1 MTYLLFDIGG
11 TKMRVARSEDLVK
24 IDAVEKAVTP
34 NKPEEAI
41 ATIVKLAQKMDVTD
55 VAAIAGGLRG
65 ILNENKTGIHHDAIL
80 SHWVDFDVAAALV
93 DEFGDVPVYL
103 ENDTALAGLGESSF
117 GAGQGIDIMV
127 YHTIS
132 TGVGGVKISSGQID
146 ESSMGFEP
154 GHQILDIDRTILGPD
169 INPTLENLVSGAAL
183 EARTGVKAYDIP
195 QSDVIWLEL
204 AQYLAQGMR
213 NTILYWSP
221 DIIVLGGSM
230 MVGDPK
236 IPLEAVRKAT
246 VATLDNFVPCPFI
259 TIAALGDEAGLYGAM
274 ARITEADKK

>member
-1 MTYLLFDIGG
+1 M
-11 TKMRVARSEDLVK
+11 
-24 IDAVEKAVTP
+24 
-34 NKPEEAI
+34 
-41 ATIVKLAQKMDVTD
+41 
-55 VAAIAGGLRG
+55 
-65 ILNENKTGIHHDAIL
+65 
-80 SHWVDFDVAAALV
+80 
-93 DEFGDVPVYL
+93 
-103 ENDTALAGLGESSF
+103 
-117 GAGQGIDIMV
+117 
-127 YHTIS
+127 
-132 TGVGGVKISSGQID
+132 
-146 ESSMGFEP
+146 
-154 GHQILDIDRTILGPD
+154 
-169 INPTLENLVSGAAL
+169 
-183 EARTGVKAYDIP
+183 
-195 QSDVIWLEL
+195 IWLEL

>member
-11 TKMRVARSEDLVK
+11 SKMRVGRSDDLVK
-24 IDAVEKAVTP
+24 IDD
-34 NKPEEAI
+34 
-41 ATIVKLAQKMDVTD
+41 IVKTTTPRNPTAAIKEIAALAKKLNVTD
-55 VAAIAGGLRG
+55 VSAIAGGVRG
-65 ILNENKTGIHHDAIL
+65 ILNESKTGILQDGIL
-80 SHWVDFDVAAALV
+80 TEWAEFDISAALKEV
-93 DEFGDVPVYL
+93 FGDVPVYL
-103 ENDTALAGLGESSF
+103 ENDTALAGLGESHF

-132 TGVGGVKISSGQID
+132 TGVGGVKISYSRID

-154 GHQILDIDRTILGPD
+154 GHQILDIDRTVLGPD

-183 EARTGVKAYDIP
+183 EMRMGVKPYDIP
-195 QSDVIWLEL
+195 QSDVIWTEL

-221 DIIVLGGSM
+221 EIIVLGGSM

-236 IPLEAVRKAT
+236 IPLDAVRKAT
-246 VATLDNFVPCPFI
+246 VATLENFVPCPFI
-259 TIAALGDEAGLYGAM
+259 TVASLGDEAGLYGAM
-274 ARITEADKK
+274 ARIQEAV

>member
-1 MTYLLFDIGG
+1 MTYLLLDIGG
-11 TKMRVARSEDLVK
+11 TKMRIGRSEDLAK
-24 IDAVEKAVTP
+24 IDALEKVATP
-34 NKPEEAI
+34 HTPEEAVVQ
-41 ATIVKLAQKMDVTD
+41 IVASAKKLGVTE
-55 VAAIAGGLRG
+55 VTAIAGGLRG
-65 ILNENKTGIHHDAIL
+65 ILNETKTGILHDGVL
-80 SHWVDFDVAAALV
+80 SAWVDFDMVAALTTA
-93 DEFGDVPVYL
+93 FGAVPVYL
-103 ENDTALAGLGESSF
+103 ENDTALAGLGESTF
-117 GAGQGIDIMV
+117 GAGQGIDILV

-132 TGVGGVKISSGQID
+132 TGVGGVKIAYGRID

-154 GHQILDIDRTILGPD
+154 GHQILDIDRTVLGPD

-183 EARTGVKAYDIP
+183 EARMGVKPIEIP

-221 DIIVLGGSM
+221 EVIVLGGSM
-230 MVGDPK
+230 MVGNPK

-259 TIAALGDEAGLYGAM
+259 TVAALGDEAGLYGAM
-274 ARITEADKK
+274 ARILEEAEK